1 MPTARRTRPD
11 SFTYILG
18 DSPKETERLRAQA
31 ALWDPVSHALF
42 DRIGLPR
49 RQASMRKLRSKRI
62 LEIGPGHGS
71 LHLELR
77 LRNGAPIDA
86 VERSP
91 VFAQRLQDIAGRDR
105 LGAGNVMQCD
115 LIDAPLP
122 PNFYDVI
129 FARWVFLFL
138 PDPLA
143 HIRKLVRALK
153 PGGVLAIQDYHRET
167 FDMVPRPAAWAAF
180 LAADRVFFASQ
191 GGDVSIGSKLPTLYR
206 RAGLAIES
214 ITPTLRVGQP
224 GSATW
229 EWVTTYSL
237 GIMPRY
243 ATLGP
248 LSKPEAQQLVT
259 EWRRAGR
266 SQATLLIAPTLLDV
280 VGRKPKPM

>member
-49 RQASMRKLRSKRI
+49 RQAAMRKLRSKRI

-138 PDPLA
+138 PNPLA
-143 HIRKLVRALK
+143 HLRKLMRALK
-153 PGGVLAIQDYHRET
+153 PGGILAIQDYHRET

-180 LAADRVFFASQ
+180 LAADRAFFASQ

>member
-62 LEIGPGHGS
+62 LEIGPGYGS
-71 LHLELR
+71 LHMELR

-91 VFAQRLQDIAGRDR
+91 VFAQHLRDITARDR